1 MDKAKTNFFIITCL
15 IFIFFIFETTLAKS
29 TDKKKLMNLFK
40 EGTEIIKRDGIKALN
55 YKEFNDLM
63 LKIENEFILEKIN
76 FKNKQVKADILL
88 YVCLA
93 HQFFYV
99 NSDRKIVIEKCVRGD
114 NYWESNNLYKGKKI
128 EYKQYFHHII
138 GNLYAWE
145 YIFRGK
151 KKNYNKAIKYS
162 KINFEDKRKRDMFYS
177 TALKNYTIIYRASGE
192 FKKSLKYQKLTLE
205 NWDCFKK
212 ITELSAKNQKR
223 CMQEF
228 SDYAVLFMDVGGIEN
243 EKKAKEIIDNIINI
257 ETKDNYDRNTRNSIR
272 VALFQH
278 YLNKKDF
285 ENAERTIY
293 EAIEFIADK
302 PDEITMYYENMVRL
316 YNLMI
321 VMGHG
326 YEAKKGL
333 VNLLKKIEEK
343 EGSESLILIGALG
356 ELIRLYN
363 SNYYTLAEL
372 DAYNK
377 KLIKILNKH
386 KKTYKLDRHI
396 SLATVAGAFIDLGK
410 FKEAEKFFK
419 KSIEASPKEENN
431 NLNLGLIAS
440 KIKLKK
446 FDEAKKI

>member
-151 KKNYNKAIKYS
+151 KK
-162 KINFEDKRKRDMFYS
+162 
-177 TALKNYTIIYRASGE
+177 TTIRLSNI
-192 FKKSLKYQKLTLE
+192 QKL
-205 NWDCFKK
+205 
-212 ITELSAKNQKR
+212 I
-223 CMQEF
+223 
-228 SDYAVLFMDVGGIEN
+228 
-243 EKKAKEIIDNIINI
+243 
-257 ETKDNYDRNTRNSIR
+257 
-272 VALFQH
+272 
-278 YLNKKDF
+278 
-285 ENAERTIY
+285 
-293 EAIEFIADK
+293 
-302 PDEITMYYENMVRL
+302 
-316 YNLMI
+316 
-321 VMGHG
+321 
-326 YEAKKGL
+326 
-333 VNLLKKIEEK
+333 
-343 EGSESLILIGALG
+343 
-356 ELIRLYN
+356 
-363 SNYYTLAEL
+363 
-372 DAYNK
+372 
-377 KLIKILNKH
+377 
-386 KKTYKLDRHI
+386 
-396 SLATVAGAFIDLGK
+396 
-410 FKEAEKFFK
+410 
-419 KSIEASPKEENN
+419 
-431 NLNLGLIAS
+431 S
-440 KIKLKK
+440 KIKEREICFILRLSKT
-446 FDEAKKI
+446 IL